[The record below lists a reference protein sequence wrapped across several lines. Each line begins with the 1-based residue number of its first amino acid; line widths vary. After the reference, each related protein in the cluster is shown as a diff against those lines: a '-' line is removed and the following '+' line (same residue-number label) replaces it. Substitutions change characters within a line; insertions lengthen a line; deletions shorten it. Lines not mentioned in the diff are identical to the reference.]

1 MMETIRIR
9 IHLSTLNKI
18 KRSFFCRKDETAA
31 SYFKRLSVALEA
43 GWDKILKIDPHG
55 KVGAATKVREEMI

>member
-1 MMETIRIR
+1 MTSKYKQFMARMRWATYLKLRA
-9 IHLSTLNKI
+9 
-18 KRSFFCRKDETAA
+18 SFKALPKESAS

-55 KVGAATKVREEMI
+55 NVGVGK